1 MLAYMIR
8 VALLSLRR
16 NPVLSSLLI
25 SAIALGVAV
34 STAFVTV
41 YYIYS
46 GNPIPTKSDRLY
58 YVQMDSWNPDRPYS
72 RRRPEIPPDQITYR
86 DMRGTMASDIPTHQS
101 GMFVASLT
109 IHPPN
114 TEQRPFRERV
124 RMCFSG
130 FFPMFEVP
138 FVYGGGWD
146 RSADRGPEP
155 VVVLDAATNDR
166 LFGGGDS
173 VGKTLRI
180 EDRQFMVTGVL
191 APWRPA
197 PRFYDTHTGASQ
209 VPEGIYMPF
218 EFVREF
224 EVETAG
230 NLLIWN
236 DYDEG
241 AGFEAFLA
249 SEAIWIQMWVQLD
262 TEEQR
267 QTYSDFLDAYVME
280 QKKLGRFG
288 RPLNNRL
295 LDVMG
300 WLKDQVVVPEEATG
314 LFVLSLL
321 FLLVCAVNLIGILL
335 GKFLSRAPEVG
346 VRRALGASRASV
358 FLQHI
363 VECEV
368 VGVIGGLFGL
378 GLSALFLRLINR
390 LLDNSGQ
397 FGLDLPM
404 VAAGIGLAL
413 VAGLVAGLYPAW
425 RICRLAP
432 AIHLKLQ

>member
-1 MLAYMIR
+1 MFRYLIR
-8 VALLSLRR
+8 IALLSLRR
-16 NPVLSSLLI
+16 NPVLSTLLI
-25 SAIALGVAV
+25 AAIALGVAV
-34 STAFVTV
+34 STAFVTI

-46 GNPIPTKSDRLY
+46 GDPIPAKSDCLY

-86 DMRGTMASDIPTHQS
+86 DMRGIMTSDIPTYQS

-109 IHPPN
+109 IHPPDA
-114 TEQRPFRERV
+114 EQRPSRERV
-124 RMCFSG
+124 RMCFAD

-138 FVYGGGWD
+138 FLYGGGWD
-146 RSADRGPEP
+146 RGADRGPEP
-155 VVVLDAATNDR
+155 VVVIDTATNDR
-166 LFGGGDS
+166 LFGGDDS
-173 VGKTLRI
+173 VGKILRI
-180 EDRQFMVTGVL
+180 EDRQFTVTGVL
-191 APWRPA
+191 APWRPS
-197 PRFYDTHTGASQ
+197 PRFYDTQTGASQ
-209 VPEGIYMPF
+209 VPEGIYMPL

-230 NLLIWN
+230 NLLIWT
-236 DYDEG
+236 DYDEAG
-241 AGFEAFLA
+241 GFEAFLG

-262 TEEQR
+262 TTEQR
-267 QTYSDFLDAYVME
+267 QAYSDFLDAYVME
-280 QKKLGRFG
+280 QKNQGRFG

-295 LDVMG
+295 LDVMS
-300 WLKDQVVVPEEATG
+300 WLKDQEVVPEEATG
-314 LFVLSLL
+314 LLILSLL

-363 VECEV
+363 VECEL
-368 VGVIGGLFGL
+368 VGVIGGLLGL

-404 VAAGIGLAL
+404 IAAGIGLAL

>member
-1 MLAYMIR
+1 MFAYLIR
-8 VALLSLRR
+8 IALLSLRR
-16 NPVLSSLLI
+16 NPVLSTLLI
-25 SAIALGVAV
+25 AAIALGVAV

-46 GNPIPTKSDRLY
+46 GNPIPAKSDQLY
-58 YVQMDSWNPDRPYS
+58 YVQMDNWNPDRPYS
-72 RRRPEIPPDQITYR
+72 RRRPEMPPEQITYR
-86 DMRGTMASDIPTHQS
+86 DMQGIMTSDIPTYQS

-109 IHPPN
+109 VHPPD

-124 RMCFSG
+124 RMCFSD

-138 FVYGGGWD
+138 FLYGGGWD
-146 RSADRGPEP
+146 RGSDRGPEP
-155 VVVLDAATNDR
+155 VVVIDAATNDR
-166 LFGGGDS
+166 LFGGGNS
-173 VGKTLRI
+173 VGKTVRI
-180 EDRQFMVTGVL
+180 EDRPFTVTGVL
-191 APWRPA
+191 APWRPS
-197 PRFYDTHTGASQ
+197 PRFYDPHTGPNS

-218 EFVREF
+218 EFVRVF

-230 NLLIWN
+230 NLLIWT
-236 DYDEG
+236 DLEES
-241 AGFEAFLA
+241 AAFEEFLA

-262 TEEQR
+262 TAEQR
-267 QTYSDFLDAYVME
+267 QVYSDFLDAYVME

-295 LDVMG
+295 LDVMQ
-300 WLKDQVVVPEEATG
+300 WLEDQEVVPEEATG
-314 LFVLSLL
+314 MLVISLL

-335 GKFLSRAPEVG
+335 GKFLARAPEVG

-363 VECEV
+363 VECELV
-368 VGVIGGLFGL
+368 GIIGGVIGL
-378 GLSALFLRLINR
+378 GLSALCLGMINR
-390 LLDNSGQ
+390 LLDNGDQ

-404 VAAGIGLAL
+404 VAAGIGLSL

-425 RICRLAP
+425 RICRMAP

>member
-1 MLAYMIR
+1 MFAYMIR
-8 VALLSLRR
+8 IAVLSLRR
-16 NPVLSSLLI
+16 NPVLSTLLI
-25 SAIALGVAV
+25 AAIALGVAV

-46 GNPIPTKSDRLY
+46 GDPIPSKSDRLY
-58 YVQMDSWNPDRPYS
+58 YVQMDSWNPDRPYARS
-72 RRRPEIPPDQITYR
+72 RPEMPPEQITYR
-86 DMRGTMASDIPTHQS
+86 DMQGIMTSDIPTHQS

-109 IHPPN
+109 IHPPEA
-114 TEQRPFRERV
+114 EQRPFRERV
-124 RMCFSG
+124 RMCFAD

-138 FVYGGGWD
+138 FANGGGWD
-146 RSADRGPEP
+146 RSADRNPEP

-166 LFGGGDS
+166 LFGGGNS
-173 VGKTLRI
+173 VGRTVRI
-180 EDRQFMVTGVL
+180 EDRPFTVVGVL
-191 APWRPA
+191 APWRPS

-230 NLLIWN
+230 NLLIWT
-236 DYDEG
+236 DLEDS
-241 AGFEAFLA
+241 AAFEEFLA

-262 TEEQR
+262 TSEQR
-267 QTYSDFLDAYVME
+267 QAYSDFLDAYVME

-295 LDVMG
+295 LNVTQ
-300 WLKDQVVVPEEATG
+300 WLKDQEVVPEEATG
-314 LFVLSLL
+314 LLVLSLL

-335 GKFLSRAPEVG
+335 GKFLTRAPEVG

-378 GLSALFLRLINR
+378 GLSASFLRLINR
-390 LLDNSGQ
+390 LLDNNGQ
-397 FGLDLPM
+397 FGLDFTM
-404 VAAGIGLAL
+404 IAAGIALAL

>member
-1 MLAYMIR
+1 MFAYMIR
-8 VALLSLRR
+8 IAVLSLRR
-16 NPVLSSLLI
+16 NPVLSTLLI
-25 SAIALGVAV
+25 AAIALGVAV

-41 YYIYS
+41 YYVYS
-46 GNPIPTKSDRLY
+46 GNPIPTKSDRLF
-58 YVQMDSWNPDRPYS
+58 YVQMDSWNPDRPYARS
-72 RRRPEIPPDQITYR
+72 RPEMPPEQITYR
-86 DMRGTMASDIPTHQS
+86 DMQGIMTSDIPTYQS

-109 IHPPN
+109 IHPPEA
-114 TEQRPFRERV
+114 EQRPFRERV
-124 RMCFSG
+124 RMCFAD

-138 FVYGGGWD
+138 FLYGGGWD
-146 RSADRGPEP
+146 RGADRGPEP
-155 VVVLDAATNDR
+155 VVVIDAATNNR
-166 LFGGGDS
+166 LFGGGNS
-173 VGKTLRI
+173 VGKTVRI
-180 EDRQFMVTGVL
+180 EDRQFTVAGVL
-191 APWRPA
+191 APWRPS

-209 VPEGIYMPF
+209 VPEGIYMPLD
-218 EFVREF
+218 FVREF

-230 NLLIWN
+230 NLLIWS
-236 DYDEG
+236 DYEETG
-241 AGFEAFLA
+241 GFEAFLA

-262 TEEQR
+262 TAEQR
-267 QTYSDFLDAYVME
+267 QAYSDFLDAYVME

-295 LDVMG
+295 LNVME
-300 WLKDQVVVPEEATG
+300 WLKDQEVVPEEATG
-314 LFVLSLL
+314 LLVLSLL

-335 GKFLSRAPEVG
+335 GKFLAHAPEVG

-363 VECEV
+363 VECEL

-397 FGLDLPM
+397 FGLDVPM
-404 VAAGIGLAL
+404 ISAGIGLAL